1 MKYSVGQVIYVIL
14 NKKGQVYPMRIIEEI
29 TKKTLKG
36 EDINY
41 VLQVGSD
48 TSTTILL
55 NDVEGDIF
63 NTADEARSVLIDRA
77 TQQIERI
84 VASATAKAK
93 EWYSSAESTVDEV
106 EVHELSQPEFQQF
119 STVKLPDGSV
129 ARLKMSND
137 K

>member
-55 NDVEGDIF
+55 NDVEGDVF

-93 EWYSSAESTVDEV
+93 EWYLTTDNDEQ
-106 EVHELSQPEFQQF
+106 EIHELPPERQKDPNFI
-119 STVKLPDGSV
+119 TLPDGTV
-129 ARLKMSND
+129 ARLKANN
-137 K
+137 

>member
-55 NDVEGDIF
+55 NDVEGDVF

-93 EWYSSAESTVDEV
+93 EWYLTTDNDEQ
-106 EVHELSQPEFQQF
+106 EIHELPPERQEDPNFI
-119 STVKLPDGSV
+119 TLPDGTV
-129 ARLKMSND
+129 ARLKANN
-137 K
+137 